1 MHIKLTSKLEVV
13 IERPYGEIYKCVIET
28 KPGETIDQAARRYQ
42 RKLPRGYKLCTYYS
56 IE

>member
-42 RKLPRGYKLCTYYS
+42 RNLPRGYKLCTYYS
-56 IE
+56 ID